1 MEEKRNAITV
11 LGSVNHDYFFV
22 VDRLPAVGETLSAK
36 SMMSCCGGKG
46 ANQASTIGKQNYKVN
61 FVAQVGSDSAMK
73 RILIQSASGQKSKCQ
88 RPGQIIVSRR
98 KNCPAN
104 CRNYSAAFHVSGSR
118 LGADIRCL
126 RGCSAPILAASRRT
140 RWRGRRP
147 VIFPRP

>member
-61 FVAQVGSDSAMK
+61 FVAQVGSDSAG
-73 RILIQSASGQKSKCQ
+73 LIIINTLKEFNVDPSSVSAVSHVPSGQAYIFSLPNKDNS
-88 RPGQIIVSRR
+88 IVLVGGANTSWKLESLDHLDNHL
-98 KNCPAN
+98 KNCK
-104 CRNYSAAFHVSGSR
+104 
-118 LGADIRCL
+118 LI
-126 RGCSAPILAASRRT
+126 
-140 RWRGRRP
+140 
-147 VIFPRP
+147 